1 MPTVNFP
8 WLCVALLAITLTS
21 SASAHPIE
29 DDVDV
34 EINRLESRYTGN
46 KTMILALARL
56 RRSWRAHQEAQCFFE
71 KTAAAGGTVS
81 KPVPPEAGRAH
92 QACVDRTRAE
102 MKSALAKY

>member
-1 MPTVNFP
+1 MPTVNVP

-21 SASAHPIE
+21 SAPASPIE

-34 EINRLESRYTGN
+34 EINRLESKYTGN

-56 RRSWRAHQEAQCFFE
+56 RRSWRDHQGALCFFE
-71 KTAAAGGTVS
+71 KTVAGGAVN
-81 KPVPPEAGRAH
+81 KPDPPEAGKAY

-102 MKSALAKY
+102 MKAALAKY